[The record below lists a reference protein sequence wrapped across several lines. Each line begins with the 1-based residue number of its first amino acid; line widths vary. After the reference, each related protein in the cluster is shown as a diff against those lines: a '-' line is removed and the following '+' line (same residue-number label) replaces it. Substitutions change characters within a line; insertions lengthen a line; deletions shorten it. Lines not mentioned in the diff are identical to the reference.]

1 MGPNAMILVFLILSF
16 KHTYTLFQTLLQI
29 I

>member
-1 MGPNAMILVFLILSF
+1 MGPNAMILVFLIFSF